1 VGTGDMDASYACRVL
16 AAQGQEGVEVG
27 GSTGGERAI
36 DRMWVYDIKVDGAR
50 EILKNKG
57 QYWKPTI

>member
-1 VGTGDMDASYACRVL
+1 MDASYACRVP

-27 GSTGGERAI
+27 GSAGGERAI
-36 DRMWVYDIKVDGAR
+36 DGMWVYDIKVDGAG

-57 QYWKPTI
+57 RYWKLTI